1 MGSVKT
7 NLGHSEGVSGI
18 SSVIK
23 VTLALEN
30 GLIPATIG
38 VDSVNP
44 DLKLADRNVTIVS
57 KPTPWPADIRQRA
70 SINSFGYGGANAHVI
85 IESGKLFKLPG
96 SKDLTEDSTRSR
108 TAQGT
113 VLLPF
118 SASNKASLVSRV
130 VDLASHGLD
139 HINTN
144 DLAYTLASRRSG
156 LSTRGFVVAR
166 RGHMNIDVAPANL
179 RILDTT
185 TEAGPLPVAFIFT
198 GQGAQWPQMGLQLME
213 QYACF
218 RDTIDA
224 LDAYLASLPHKP
236 SWSISGEN
244 ATQYMSEDC

>member
-23 VTLALEN
+23 VTLALEQ

-38 VDSVNP
+38 VDNVNP
-44 DLKLADRNVTIVS
+44 DLKLADRNVTIVT
-57 KPTPWPADIRQRA
+57 KPTAWPEDIRQRA

-85 IESGKLFKLPG
+85 IESVKSYKLPG
-96 SKDLTEDSTRSR
+96 SKDPTKDSTRSR
-108 TAQGT
+108 TAQCT

-118 SASNKASLVSRV
+118 SASNKTSLVSRV
-130 VDLASHGLD
+130 SDLASPGLD
-139 HINTN
+139 HINTD
-144 DLAYTLASRRSG
+144 DLAYTLESRRSK
-156 LSTRGFVVAR
+156 LSTRGFIVAR

-179 RILDTT
+179 RILDT
-185 TEAGPLPVAFIFT
+185 ESDAGPLPVAFIFT

-213 QYACF
+213 QYPSF

-224 LDAYLASLPHKP
+224 LDAYLTRLPHKL
-236 SWSISGEN
+236 SWSISGERGR
-244 ATQYMSEDC
+244 YKIYG